1 MGKVISFNGVDGSGK
16 TTQIELLLS
25 KYNQYIDLVNSQKAF
40 ANEKIADFNWWFV
53 ESIPEEFLDTLYK
66 CIKQRNELIK
76 QSKKDIV
83 LLDKGIKNFDA
94 RAIATLMI
102 KGVEEEEA
110 IQMIEKIKNK
120 YEIDNKEN
128 LALFFE
134 IAKSSEERQKITRE
148 RKTES
153 LDGNSFDI
161 YSLYQKYQN
170 QIIYNQ
176 IMNNDYKVFDATGT
190 IEEVNKKL
198 VKVVFDKD

>member
-1 MGKVISFNGVDGSGK
+1 MKK
-16 TTQIELLLS
+16 LQ
-25 KYNQYIDLVNSQKAF
+25 
-40 ANEKIADFNWWFV
+40 
-53 ESIPEEFLDTLYK
+53 TL
-66 CIKQRNELIK
+66 
-76 QSKKDIV
+76 
-83 LLDKGIKNFDA
+83 
-94 RAIATLMI
+94 